1 MKIGIFSGSFN
12 PIHVGHLILANYIVE
27 YTDIEEVWLLVSPLN
42 PLKSED
48 DLSDKYVRLEMTKL
62 ALEGYPKIK
71 ASDFEFDLPK
81 PSYTIN
87 TLDALKVK
95 YPEHD
100 FTLVIGADNWAIFES
115 WHETDKILEN
125 YKLKIYPRLGFRIKI
140 PDRLKQKVEALDSP
154 IIEVSSTFIREG
166 IEVGKNMRPFLT
178 ENVYDYIIEKGLYK
192 HYKNEQ

>member
-166 IEVGKNMRPFLT
+166 IEAGKNMRPFLT
-178 ENVYDYIIEKGLYK
+178 KNVYDYIIEKGLYK
-192 HYKNEQ
+192 HYKNEL

>member
-154 IIEVSSTFIREG
+154 IIEISSTFIREG

-192 HYKNEQ
+192 HYKNEL

>member
-48 DLSDKYVRLEMTKL
+48 DLSDKYVRLEMTAL

-154 IIEVSSTFIREG
+154 IIEISSTFIREG
-166 IEVGKNMRPFLT
+166 IEEGKNMRPFLT

-192 HYKNEQ
+192 HYKNEL

>member
-42 PLKSED
+42 PLKSEN

-166 IEVGKNMRPFLT
+166 IEAGKNMRPFLT
-178 ENVYDYIIEKGLYK
+178 KNVYDYIIEKGLYK
-192 HYKNEQ
+192 HYKNEL

>member
-192 HYKNEQ
+192 HYKNEL

>member
-42 PLKSED
+42 PLKSEN

-166 IEVGKNMRPFLT
+166 IEIGKNMCPFLT

-192 HYKNEQ
+192 HYKNEL

>member
-42 PLKSED
+42 PLKSEN

-154 IIEVSSTFIREG
+154 IIEISSTFIREG

-192 HYKNEQ
+192 HYKNEL

>member
-42 PLKSED
+42 PLKSEN
-48 DLSDKYVRLEMTKL
+48 DLSDKYVRLEMTTL
-62 ALEGYPKIK
+62 ALKGYPKIK

-166 IEVGKNMRPFLT
+166 IEIGKNMRPFLT

-192 HYKNEQ
+192 HYKNEL

>member
-27 YTDIEEVWLLVSPLN
+27 YTDIEEIWLLVSPLN

-166 IEVGKNMRPFLT
+166 IEAGKNMRPFLT

-192 HYKNEQ
+192 HYKNEL

>member
-166 IEVGKNMRPFLT
+166 IEIGKNMRPFLT

-192 HYKNEQ
+192 HYKNEL

>member
-154 IIEVSSTFIREG
+154 IIEISSTFIREG
-166 IEVGKNMRPFLT
+166 IEIGKNMRPFLT

-192 HYKNEQ
+192 HYKNEL

>member
-42 PLKSED
+42 PLKSEN

-166 IEVGKNMRPFLT
+166 IEIGKNMRPFLT

-192 HYKNEQ
+192 HYKNEL

>member
-166 IEVGKNMRPFLT
+166 IEIGKNMRPFLT

-192 HYKNEQ
+192 HYKK

>member
-42 PLKSED
+42 PLKSVDE
-48 DLSDKYVRLEMTKL
+48 LSDKYVRLEMTEL

-71 ASDFEFDLPK
+71 VSDFEFDLPK

-140 PDRLKQKVEALDSP
+140 PDRLKQKVETLDSP

-166 IEVGKNMRPFLT
+166 IEAGKNMRPFLT

-192 HYKNEQ
+192 HYKNEL

>member
-42 PLKSED
+42 PLKSEN

-62 ALEGYPKIK
+62 ALEEYPKIK

-166 IEVGKNMRPFLT
+166 IEIGKNMRPFLT

-192 HYKNEQ
+192 HYKNEL

>member
-62 ALEGYPKIK
+62 ALKGYPKIK

-166 IEVGKNMRPFLT
+166 IEIGKNMRPFLT

-192 HYKNEQ
+192 HYKNEL

>member
-62 ALEGYPKIK
+62 ALEGYPQIK
-71 ASDFEFDLPK
+71 ASGFEFDLPK

-154 IIEVSSTFIREG
+154 IIEISSTFIREG

-192 HYKNEQ
+192 HYKNEL